1 MTPEYCRG
9 YVAGD
14 ISGYNEGY
22 RAGRASIER
31 ECKEAVEILGAVA
44 EISVSMSYDK
54 GFDDCL
60 QEGHANCEQEY
71 QEGFREGMAC
81 SSAKWNGVKSS
92 MQAEKSALWPEV
104 NRLRANNETLRREIS
119 NLRIKLDAKG

>member
-1 MTPEYCRG
+1 MNNY
-9 YVAGD
+9 A
-14 ISGYNEGY
+14 SGYYDGNYEGY
-22 RAGRASIER
+22 HNGRASIER

-54 GFDDCL
+54 GFDDGL

-81 SSAKWNGVKSS
+81 STAKWNGVKSS
-92 MQAEKSALWPEV
+92 MQAEKSALWHEV
-104 NRLRANNETLRREIS
+104 NRLRVNNETLRREIS
-119 NLRIKLDAKG
+119 NLRIKLDAKV